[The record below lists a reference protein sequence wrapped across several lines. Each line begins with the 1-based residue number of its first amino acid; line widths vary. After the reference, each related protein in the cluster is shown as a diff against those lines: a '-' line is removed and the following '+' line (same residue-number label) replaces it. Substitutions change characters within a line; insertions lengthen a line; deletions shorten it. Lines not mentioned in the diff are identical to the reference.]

1 VISSYDGLCGIGE
14 LAERAGVTVKT
25 VRFYSDRGLL
35 PEASRSSGGH
45 RRYGPE
51 ALDRL
56 RLIRSL
62 RALGLSVPEVHRILD
77 EEDEAGAADAARE
90 AAGPGT
96 AGGALEAAVA
106 GRLREL
112 GSELRALRW
121 REAAL
126 RLVQECSPG
135 ERAGRLRLIGAVPVP
150 PSTAPLVRFWRG
162 WLPPRMPARSTDA
175 FLEVAV
181 PAPPD
186 DPAPAQVLAFAR
198 LNALTLAPCPGTRQ
212 PQPEAHRAG
221 GARAAAVL
229 YAGLA
234 EAYELAGPHLRR
246 GRAPRPG
253 EALDGF
259 VAAYTSA
266 YGVRDTP
273 DFRRRLAGQ
282 LAADPRIDRYWEL
295 VAEVVTP
302 PGQRPEPTPGSAHDW
317 LLAALVTQT
326 GAHPSEAA
334 VAKGGARPSTATVAK
349 AGARPSWAAVA
360 QTDVCPSADVERQG
374 TSPRQSKRRGS
385 SGLGPYAE
393 RPPGP

>member
-1 VISSYDGLCGIGE
+1 MITPDDGRCGIGE
-14 LAERAGVTVKT
+14 LAEQAGVTVKT

-35 PEASRSSGGH
+35 PEASRSAGGH

-62 RALGLSVPEVHRILD
+62 RALGLSVPEVGRILD
-77 EEDEAGAADAARE
+77 EEDDPCGADAV
-90 AAGPGT
+90 
-96 AGGALEAAVA
+96 GGALEAAVA

-126 RLVQECSPG
+126 RLVQECAPG
-135 ERAGRLRLIGAVPVP
+135 ERPDRLRLIGAASVP

-162 WLPPRMPARSTDA
+162 WLPPRMPARSTGA

-181 PAPPD
+181 PRPPD

-198 LNALTLAPCPGTRQ
+198 LNALVLAPCPGTAR
-212 PQPEAHRAG
+212 PQPEAHRVA
-221 GARAAAVL
+221 GARGAAVL
-229 YAGLA
+229 YEGLA
-234 EAYELAGPHLRR
+234 EAYELAGVHMRR
-246 GRAPRPG
+246 DRPPGPG

-273 DFRRRLAGQ
+273 DFRRRLARQ
-282 LAADPRIDRYWEL
+282 LPADPRIDRYWEL
-295 VAEVVTP
+295 VAEVTTP
-302 PGQRPEPTPGSAHDW
+302 PGRRPEPSPGSAHDW
-317 LLAALVTQT
+317 LLAALLGET
-326 GAHPSEAA
+326 GAPPAT
-334 VAKGGARPSTATVAK
+334 GG
-349 AGARPSWAAVA
+349 
-360 QTDVCPSADVERQG
+360 QG
-374 TSPRQSKRRGS
+374 TSPRQSNRRRS
-385 SGLGPYAE
+385 SGRGPYAE

>member
-1 VISSYDGLCGIGE
+1 MLTSYDGLCGIGE

-35 PEASRSSGGH
+35 PEASRSTGGH

-51 ALDRL
+51 SLDRL

-62 RALGLSVPEVHRILD
+62 RTLGLSVPEVHRVLD
-77 EEDEAGAADAARE
+77 DEDDGNNGDNGNDGDLAGGEGR
-90 AAGPGT
+90 

-112 GSELRALRW
+112 GSELKALRW

-126 RLVQECSPG
+126 RLVQECPPG
-135 ERAGRLRLIGAVPVP
+135 ERAGRLRLIGAVPAP

-162 WLPPRMPARSTDA
+162 WLPPRMPARAVGA

-181 PAPPD
+181 PQPPD

-198 LNALTLAPCPGTRQ
+198 LNALTLAPCPGTAR
-212 PQPEAHRAG
+212 PQPEAHRAA
-221 GARAAAVL
+221 GARGSAVL

-234 EAYELAGPHLRR
+234 EAYELAGAHLRR
-246 GRAPRPG
+246 GRPPRPG

-273 DFRRRLAGQ
+273 AFRRRLAGQ

-295 VAEVVTP
+295 VGEVVTP
-302 PGQRPEPTPGSAHDW
+302 PGLRPEPTPGSAHDW
-317 LLAALVTQT
+317 LLAALV
-326 GAHPSEAA
+326 
-334 VAKGGARPSTATVAK
+334 
-349 AGARPSWAAVA
+349 A
-360 QTDVCPSADVERQG
+360 QTEA
-374 TSPRQSKRRGS
+374 SPTQ
-385 SGLGPYAE
+385 AT
-393 RPPGP
+393 